1 MKRLLFSFSIFSS
14 IILTAQN
21 FVLEDFAS
29 GLTNPVE
36 ITHAG
41 DNRLFIAQQNGIIRI
56 VQQNGILN
64 AADFLNIS
72 DKVLFE
78 GQRGLLGLAF
88 HPQYA
93 TNRYFFVYYNNIA
106 GNIIVA
112 RYTADKNNPDI
123 ADPNSE
129 KIILNIPKPFDINNG
144 GSIHF
149 GLDGYL
155 WIATGDGGSA
165 DDVENNAQNI
175 NSLLG
180 KILRIDI
187 NSDSPYNIPAD
198 NPFVGTD
205 GADEVWAYGL
215 RNAAKFSFDL
225 TGGNIIIADMGQN
238 MAEEINMMPISQA
251 GINYGWRCYD
261 GNDGFNTSGC
271 AGLDTMTFPVAVY
284 DRSDGRCSVT
294 GGYFYRGNQYPSLQ
308 GRYFFADYCS
318 GQIGMMEADN
328 SIIWSNVFAGNS
340 FSSFGEDNL
349 KNLYVASM
357 NTGQIFRI
365 STETLGVQD
374 NINQLLITPNPA
386 SERIFVKGLWDDQS
400 TAEIRTTNGRKV
412 LNETKFDSENSIDI
426 TGIAPGTYY
435 INIRSGD
442 LKFTNTQKLIIE

>member
-56 VQQNGILN
+56 VQQNGFLN

-93 TNRYFFVYYNNIA
+93 TNRYFFVYYNNIS

-149 GLDGYL
+149 GPDGYL